1 MAGKKR
7 GKRLFG
13 SVRQLPSGRWQAR
26 YLGPDGTEHRA
37 PETFATE
44 READNFLAEVQ
55 TDIRRGDWLNPDA
68 GEVEFREYATK
79 WVAERDL
86 KPRSRQEYE
95 RILRLHILPILGG
108 KSLAHLKPP
117 VIRSWRKALQDN
129 EVGKSTA
136 AKSYRILKAILNTA
150 VDDELIRRNPCRIAG
165 AGQDKA
171 EERPT
176 ATLDEVFRI
185 ASAIQ
190 PRYRL
195 LVWLACF
202 ASLRFGELIGLRRR
216 HVFPD
221 VPELKVAIATGEL
234 DGGIQYDDD
243 PKSDAGKRTIALPA
257 AIAAELTE
265 HLKVFAQS
273 GPDGRLFVGPQGAI
287 PKRRNFNR
295 VWKKALKAAE
305 VNPDLHL
312 HDLRHTGATLVGQQ
326 ASLKELMARIGHSST
341 RAAMIYQH
349 ATRERDHAIAVALD
363 LMIQEARGEPAA

>member
-1 MAGKKR
+1 MAGKRR

-13 SVRQLPSGRWQAR
+13 SVRQLPSGNWQAR
-26 YLGPDGTEHRA
+26 YLGPGGIEHTA

-44 READNFLAEVQ
+44 RDADDFLAEVQ
-55 TDIRRGDWLNPDA
+55 TDMRRGNWLNPDA
-68 GEVEFREYATK
+68 GQVEFRVYATK
-79 WVAERDL
+79 WVEERDL
-86 KPRSRQEYE
+86 KPRSRQEYD
-95 RILRLHILPILGG
+95 RTLRLHILPILGG
-108 KSLAHLKPP
+108 KALAQLKPP
-117 VIRSWRKALQDN
+117 VIRSWRKTLQDN
-129 EVGKSTA
+129 EVGKSTV

-185 ASAIQ
+185 ASTIQ

-257 AIAAELTE
+257 AIATEISE
-265 HLKVFAQS
+265 HLKVFALP
-273 GPDGRLFVGPQGAI
+273 GPDGRLFVGPQGGI
-287 PKRRNFNR
+287 PTRRNFNR
-295 VWKKALKAAE
+295 VWKKALKAAQ

-312 HDLRHTGATLVGQQ
+312 HDLRHTGATLAGQQ

-349 ATRERDHAIAVALD
+349 ATRERDHAIAAALD